1 MIRINLIP
9 PEVLQKRR
17 DEGRWRWLWLAAL
30 VVAVALGLFY
40 AVLFFD
46 TVGIRAQVANAK
58 EQAGSLQQSARM
70 FAVFRDRET
79 ELSTRRAAVIA
90 AATGRVDWANMLDEL
105 GLVLPTDMYLTSFA
119 GSEGG
124 VAPAQTSGLVTL
136 AGQAV
141 PVSDLQAP
149 GQGYKSVA
157 KALVRLTE
165 LEQLDS
171 VWLTQA
177 GTVSSAATTQVVP
190 SIAWQI
196 SAKVSPQAVD
206 TVLPAG
212 TSGQ

>member
-17 DEGRWRWLWLAAL
+17 DEGRWRWLWLGAL

-58 EQAGSLQQSARM
+58 EQAASLQQSARM

-90 AATGRVDWANMLDEL
+90 AATGRIDWANMLDEL
-105 GLVLPTDMYLTSFA
+105 GLVLPTDMYLTSFVGA
-119 GSEGG
+119 EGG
-124 VAPAQTSGLVTL
+124 TPPGQAGLVTL

-157 KALVRLTE
+157 KTLVRLTE

-171 VWLTQA
+171 VWLTGA
-177 GTVSSAATTQVVP
+177 GTAASTVTTQVVP

-196 SAKVSPQAVD
+196 SAKVSPQAAD
-206 TVLPAG
+206 TALPAG